1 MKVIFICTLILNCTF
16 MISVCM
22 LIDSLLCLIFYA
34 VDIFISRLYSFIN
47 LINHVFF
54 PYISI
59 IAPCLYSPLL
69 FLPFLFPSF
78 LFYSPSL
85 SSSFLSSS
93 TLLPSP
99 LPSFPLLLS
108 FPLLF
113 LPFLFYSHFLYLTL
127 PAASPS
133 TSTSFSS
140 LPWNLQDQSLSSHGR
155 KMASLPLD
163 PIFAHLLL
171 KSQELGYAF

>member
-1 MKVIFICTLILNCTF
+1 MYVNCTL
-16 MISVCM
+16 MISVCT

-34 VDIFISRLYSFIN
+34 VDILVSRLYSFIN

-59 IAPCLYSPLL
+59 LAPCLYFTLLSFPLL
-69 FLPFLFPSF
+69 FPPFF
-78 LFYSPSL
+78 FYSPFL

-113 LPFLFYSHFLYLTL
+113 LPFLFYSHFLYLTI
-127 PAASPS
+127 PATSPS
-133 TSTSFSS
+133 TSNSS
-140 LPWNLQDQSLSSHGR
+140 LSCNLQDQSLSSHGR

>member
-1 MKVIFICTLILNCTF
+1 MYVNCTF
-16 MISVCM
+16 MISVCR

-34 VDIFISRLYSFIN
+34 VDILIRRFYSFIN

-59 IAPCLYSPLL
+59 LAPCLYSPLPSFPL
-69 FLPFLFPSF
+69 LFPPF

-85 SSSFLSSS
+85 SSSLLSFS

-113 LPFLFYSHFLYLTL
+113 YSQFLYLTL
-127 PAASPS
+127 PATSPS
-133 TSTSFSS
+133 TSTSS
-140 LPWNLQDQSLSSHGR
+140 LSWNLQDQSLSSHGR